1 MAWHVVMGWR
11 WGMRETEGS
20 RMTPSIYLK
29 CLNRWRCHDLECRKK
44 RFLKSLW
51 HLCNTYL
58 KMWQSSWNYLSHTHK
73 EFSSW
78 VYLDDNGSIGGDESI
93 WDLVTVREEG
103 QDEAFRKGEWSNKA
117 WSGIDK
123 EIGPNPVWSHGSHRK
138 REFIHREERVNGVK
152 TKERV
157 RMAGLEDFLEV
168 PWALTGGGRESGI
181 YQPQHWAS
189 ESETIG
195 SFSFQVPSSS

>member
-1 MAWHVVMGWR
+1 MAWRMVMGWR
-11 WGMRETEGS
+11 WGMRETEVS

-44 RFLKSLW
+44 RFSKSLW
-51 HLCNTYL
+51 YLCNTYL

-78 VYLDDNGSIGGDESI
+78 VYLDDNRCIGGHESI

-123 EIGPNPVWSHGSHRK
+123 EKGPNPVWSHGSHRK
-138 REFIHREERVNGVK
+138 REFVHREERVNGVK
-152 TKERV
+152 TKGWGWQDWKISWRYRGHSLV
-157 RMAGLEDFLEV
+157 AGGSPVFAS
-168 PWALTGGGRESGI
+168 PWN
-181 YQPQHWAS
+181 WAS